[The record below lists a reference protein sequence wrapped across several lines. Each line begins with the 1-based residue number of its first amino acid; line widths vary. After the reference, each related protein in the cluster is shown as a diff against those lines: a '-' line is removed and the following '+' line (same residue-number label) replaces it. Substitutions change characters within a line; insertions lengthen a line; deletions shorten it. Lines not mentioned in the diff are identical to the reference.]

1 MSDKYPGKILFLS
14 SFDPADRKKLSGVS
28 YFIYDTLIKDFETVD
43 VLGPVQ
49 IRGFLNSIIG
59 RIVRKLP
66 VRYNLE
72 HSYFLAY
79 LYARAFRKLL
89 NSHSCDIILAPRA
102 SSEIALLR
110 TSIPIFYYTDT
121 TFHSLYNYY
130 EWFSGFS
137 ALSVWE
143 GNRIEKKA
151 LDNASACIFT
161 SEWAAKSALN
171 FYKIPQNKV
180 HIIPW
185 GPNLESIPLR
195 DEVLA
200 QRQTDTCNLLFLGVE
215 WQRKGGEIAFNA
227 FRHLKN
233 RGYKV
238 KLTICGCIPP
248 EQFQDND
255 MTVIPFIN
263 KNKPEAKQQF
273 HQLMLSHHFLVLPTR
288 AECYGVVFVEA
299 SAYGMPSVTTD
310 TGGIGAVVHNNVN
323 GSRLPLSAGPE
334 EYANFIEQVFYT
346 ENRYQSMSL
355 ATRDFFE
362 QELHWDNFSRKLN
375 LLIDSVK
382 NST

>member
-1 MSDKYPGKILFLS
+1 LS
-14 SFDPADRKKLSGVS
+14 SFDPTDRKKLSGVS
-28 YFIYDTLIKDFETVD
+28 YFIYDTLKKDFETVD

-59 RIVRKLP
+59 RIVRRLP

-79 LYARAFRKLL
+79 LYAREFRKLL
-89 NSHSCDIILAPRA
+89 TSHSYDIILAPRA
-102 SSEIALLR
+102 STEIALFR

-161 SEWAAKSALN
+161 SDWAANSALN
-171 FYKIPQNKV
+171 HYKIPEHKI
-180 HIIPW
+180 HLIPW

-195 DEVLA
+195 EEVLA
-200 QRQTDTCNLLFLGVE
+200 PRQTDTCNLLFLGVE

-227 FRHLKN
+227 FKHLKN
-233 RGYKV
+233 RGYNV

-263 KNKPEAKQQF
+263 KNKPESKQQF

-310 TGGIGAVVHNNVN
+310 TGGIASVVHNGVN
-323 GSRLPLSAGPE
+323 GKRLPLTAGAE
-334 EYANFIEQVFYT
+334 DYANFIEQVFYT
-346 ENRYQSMSL
+346 EGKYQAMNLS
-355 ATRDFFE
+355 TRDFFE
-362 QELHWDNFSRKLN
+362 QELHWDNFSRKLK
-375 LLIDSVK
+375 LIIDSVK